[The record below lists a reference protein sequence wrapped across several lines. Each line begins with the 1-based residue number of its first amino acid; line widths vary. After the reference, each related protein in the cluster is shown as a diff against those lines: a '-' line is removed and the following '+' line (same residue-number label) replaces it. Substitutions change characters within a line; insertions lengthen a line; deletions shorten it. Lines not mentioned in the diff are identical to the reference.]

1 MSPTT
6 MTVSRLSTTP
16 VKGLALHHPRSIDVT
31 PGGVAGD
38 RSFFLVDAKDELISC
53 TEIGALMRVSAS
65 YDASTGELSLHGAD
79 GALRTAVVEHAEPF
93 DADFY
98 GLRTVSGHVVAGW
111 DDVLAEIAGQ
121 PLRLVQGTSGGFDV
135 GALTLLGDASTDD
148 LAARNASPAVDGRR
162 FRMNVEIAGS
172 PAYAEDTWEGRELRI
187 GEVVV
192 RVAGPVKR
200 CAATTREPDTGE
212 IDLQTLK
219 MIGTAKG
226 RHETPEWGA
235 GFYFGVYAQPLGS
248 GRITVGD
255 ELELLT

>member
-1 MSPTT
+1 MPST

-16 VKGLALHHPRSIDVT
+16 VKGLALHHPEAVEVT
-31 PGGVAGD
+31 SGGVVGD
-38 RSFFLVDAKDELISC
+38 RAFFLVDAKDELISC
-53 TEIGALMRVSAS
+53 TDIGDLMRVSAS
-65 YDASTGELSLHGAD
+65 YDAATGELAVHGPD
-79 GALRTAVVEHAEPF
+79 GVLRSAAVEHAEPF

-111 DDVLAEIAGQ
+111 DALFTEIAGQ

-148 LAARNASPAVDGRR
+148 LAARNASPAVDARR

-172 PAYAEDTWEGRELRI
+172 AAYAEDAWEGRELRV
-187 GEVVV
+187 GHLVV
-192 RVAGPVKR
+192 RVGGPVKR
-200 CAATTREPDTGE
+200 CAATTRDPDTGE
-212 IDLQTLK
+212 IDLQTLR

-248 GRITVGD
+248 GRIALGD
-255 ELELLT
+255 EVTLLD